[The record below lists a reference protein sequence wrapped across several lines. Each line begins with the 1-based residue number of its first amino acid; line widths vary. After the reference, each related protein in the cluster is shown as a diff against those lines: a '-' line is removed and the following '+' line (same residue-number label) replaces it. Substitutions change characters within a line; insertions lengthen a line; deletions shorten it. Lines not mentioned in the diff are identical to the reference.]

1 MEAPKKEAMPMV
13 LDPTAW
19 CEKPLPSMRGASV
32 TGDIPAAQT
41 SEHGHVLM
49 DTATSTDTSCI
60 RKPPFG
66 ILQPKI

>member
-1 MEAPKKEAMPMV
+1 MDAPKKEAVPV
-13 LDPTAW
+13 ILDPAAW
-19 CEKPLPSMRGASV
+19 CEQPLPSTRGVLVMA
-32 TGDIPAAQT
+32 DIPAAQT